1 MFLIYILIYNEEID
15 IVVCIKLVML
25 LDDII
30 IVDFFSSDWIIEI
43 V

>member
-15 IVVCIKLVML
+15 IVVCINLVML

-30 IVDFFSSDWIIEI
+30 IVDFFSSDWMIEI